1 VTTKLQVFGFVDHTH
16 APTTDLAEDA
26 VMRNRRPCG
35 LEGRDHWLDMLGGG
49 KGKVN
54 VRRHSV
60 QVN

>member
-1 VTTKLQVFGFVDHTH
+1 
-16 APTTDLAEDA
+16 
-26 VMRNRRPCG
+26 MRNCLTHG
-35 LEGRDHWLDMLGGG
+35 LGWRDHWLDMLGGG